1 MNNSE
6 ILKKA
11 KELVELLEKQEKSC
25 KVRLSELNSGDI
37 FQTTGKRKY
46 KVLEQYTEHTKIIS
60 LGFVKENVKFE
71 CSCGIRKKMIH
82 RNQLKFAEIPDIYK
96 DAMFNNFRSAVYQL
110 PESRETIKQ
119 AAKAVRYWVENI
131 GNMQKQGIG
140 LYFYSSTK
148 GSGKTRMVCS
158 LANELIEKHQ
168 KQVKF
173 STSMRILDEIKSTW
187 GKRYSPGKTE
197 EQLIDELSRADILII
212 DDFGTEIEK
221 DWVNE
226 KYYEIIDGRYT
237 SRKITIFTSNYC
249 ISRLNYDERITN
261 RILERSLEIPFPEES
276 VREHIAE
283 TMKQQ
288 MIAGIMGDGK

>member
-1 MNNSE
+1 MAN
-6 ILKKA
+6 KTQVA
-11 KELVELLEKQEKSC
+11 TV
-25 KVRLSELNSGDI
+25 G
-37 FQTTGKRKY
+37 
-46 KVLEQYTEHTKIIS
+46 EQ
-60 LGFVKENVKFE
+60 
-71 CSCGIRKKMIH
+71 
-82 RNQLKFAEIPDIYK
+82 
-96 DAMFNNFRSAVYQL
+96 
-110 PESRETIKQ
+110 Q
-119 AAKAVRYWVENI
+119 AAVVINNQFIDGLTKQLEEKCKYGLSFPKDYNLSNALMGAYLVLKETKDKNNKPI
-131 GNMQKQGIG
+131 LESCSQIMQKQGIG

-173 STSMRILDEIKSTW
+173 STSMKILDEIKSTW
-187 GKRYSPGKTE
+187 GKRYSPDKTE
-197 EQLIDELSRADILII
+197 EQLIDELARADILII
-212 DDFGTEIEK
+212 DDFGTETEK

-288 MIAGIMGDGK
+288 MIAGIMGGGK